1 MSRRVEQQEKQRPIP
16 TIQRVAPVVR
26 IGVPLTGGRLVAAAR
41 DRGLPVLFSANAF
54 ARTYP
59 KGHQRE
65 GFFRGFSKPD
75 AAQFAGLD
83 AALDSAGFVAAARYG
98 DYRWTVEDYFDL
110 VQSHPWAWYSS
121 LDFCCEPEVAGDRP
135 LRLLRMAATVAML
148 GRCRREALERGL
160 PPPMPV
166 LQGWTP
172 DEYTQCASWMSLPA
186 WPRLVG
192 IGSVCR
198 RHVHGKDGI
207 SAILAA
213 VDDVLPPHVKV
224 HLFGVKSAALE
235 SLGGHPRIA
244 SVDSMAWDAA
254 ARAERRSGRDL
265 DFRIQHME
273 AWSSRQ
279 RRIAASVRPG
289 SGVRTRLFAP
299 AELGA
304 RLEGDDL
311 VLEALALQYADLVI
325 GGELDYRDAVH
336 QCHYDGVVAIAKLH
350 LYGWSTSMLEEFNA
364 MCDGFGDRV
373 AALMPAR

>member
-1 MSRRVEQQEKQRPIP
+1 MINAELRPRRARPL
-16 TIQRVAPVVR
+16 VR

-59 KGHQRE
+59 KGHERE
-65 GFFRGFSKPD
+65 GYFRGFSKPD

-83 AALDSAGFVAAARYG
+83 AALDSAGFVAAVRYG

-135 LRLLRMAATVAML
+135 LRLLRMAATAAML
-148 GRCRREALERGL
+148 GRCQREALDRGL

-172 DEYTQCASWMSLPA
+172 DEYIQCASWLPLTS
-186 WPRLVG
+186 WPRMVG

-198 RHVHGKDGI
+198 RDVHGKNGI
-207 SAILAA
+207 AAILAA
-213 VDDVLPPHVKV
+213 VDDVLPRHVTV
-224 HLFGVKSAALE
+224 HLFGVKSGALE
-235 SLGGHPRIA
+235 ALGGHRRLA
-244 SVDSMAWDAA
+244 SVDSMAWDSA
-254 ARAERRSGRDL
+254 ARAERRTGRDMG
-265 DFRIQHME
+265 FRIQHME
-273 AWSSRQ
+273 KWAGRQ
-279 RRIAASVRPG
+279 KSIAASVRPG
-289 SGVRTRLFAP
+289 SVARGWLSGASEVR
-299 AELGA
+299 G

-311 VLEALALQYADLVI
+311 VLEALALQYADLVM

-336 QCHYDGVVAIAKLH
+336 QCHYDGIVAVAKLR
-350 LYGWSTSMLEEFNA
+350 LYGWSTAMLDDFNA

-373 AALMPAR
+373 DHLRARS